1 MAQIGESWCRGE
13 ATVGSEHLAT
23 QIVVKQL
30 DQLRSTQ
37 PRENHHSAHRILVAC
52 VEGEEHFVGA
62 RMMADLCSA
71 KGWSVDFLGPNLP
84 TRDLLDMIKDRR
96 PSLLALSATMEQGI
110 SHVHRL
116 LEELAGLSEI
126 PKVLLGGQAFTNTR
140 SLVVP
145 NASYRIATDILRGID
160 LAKTLLQQD
169 RPKAVLREYLLA
181 LGRRVR
187 ELRNQKAW
195 TQEQLADAS
204 RVARACIVA
213 VEGGRQN
220 VSMDIVVRIANAL
233 EIPPER
239 LLTSEDKI
247 LPVQRRRT

>member
-1 MAQIGESWCRGE
+1 
-13 ATVGSEHLAT
+13 
-23 QIVVKQL
+23 
-30 DQLRSTQ
+30 
-37 PRENHHSAHRILVAC
+37 
-52 VEGEEHFVGA
+52 
-62 RMMADLCSA
+62 
-71 KGWSVDFLGPNLP
+71 
-84 TRDLLDMIKDRR
+84 
-96 PSLLALSATMEQGI
+96 
-110 SHVHRL
+110 
-116 LEELAGLSEI
+116 
-126 PKVLLGGQAFTNTR
+126 
-140 SLVVP
+140 VP